1 MVPAAV
7 RSQVG
12 QGRRRKA
19 ATRVDG
25 YPGRVGIPAEQ
36 TGEGLHLSPSWVCTE
51 VQVRFPETSVA
62 FQVSEKP
69 NDFAEGKM
77 LGLQLNGVSRSFGG
91 HQVLHGVDL
100 AVARG
105 EIVGFIGGNG
115 AGKTT
120 TMRLILGLLT
130 PSAGEITW
138 DGRPVT
144 ADDRRAIGYMP
155 EERGL
160 YPGMTVEDQL
170 VHFALLEGKSL
181 PEAKEI
187 ASDLIAALGLC
198 GRENSLVQD
207 LSLGNQQRV
216 QLGAA
221 LVGKPTLLVLDE
233 PFSGLDPLAV
243 ETMADLLKEQAALGV
258 GVLFSSHQLELVE
271 RLCDRVCVLDQG
283 KVVASGRVSELQ
295 DDSWSRWRLTLSD
308 DVTDAFAAELSL
320 VPGLVPS
327 PVPDDP
333 RSIMIALE
341 GSNHDIPAGVLQAAV
356 RRGGLR
362 NIEQRQRSLA
372 EILTERLGGTAFD
385 PEPELE
391 PIGGIR

>member
-1 MVPAAV
+1 
-7 RSQVG
+7 
-12 QGRRRKA
+12 
-19 ATRVDG
+19 
-25 YPGRVGIPAEQ
+25 
-36 TGEGLHLSPSWVCTE
+36 
-51 VQVRFPETSVA
+51 
-62 FQVSEKP
+62 
-69 NDFAEGKM
+69 M
-77 LGLQLNGVSRSFGG
+77 LGLQLSGVSRSFGE
-91 HQVLHGVDL
+91 HQVLHGIDL
-100 AVARG
+100 TVARG

-138 DGRPVT
+138 DGRPIT

-170 VHFALLEGKSL
+170 VHFALLEGKTL
-181 PEAKEI
+181 PKAKEI
-187 ASDLIAALGLC
+187 ASELIADLDLR
-198 GRENSLVQD
+198 GREKSTVQD
-207 LSLGNQQRV
+207 LSLGYQQRV

-221 LVGKPTLLVLDE
+221 LVGRPTLLVLDE

-271 RLCDRVCVLDQG
+271 RLCDRVCILDQG

-308 DVTDAFAAELSL
+308 DVTDTFAAELSL
-320 VPGLVPS
+320 VPDLLLS

-341 GSNHDIPAGVLQAAV
+341 GSNHDIPAGVLQAAL
-356 RRGGLR
+356 RHGGLR
-362 NIEQRQRSLA
+362 SIEQRQRSLT
-372 EILTERLGGTAFD
+372 EILTERLSGTALD
-385 PEPELE
+385 PKPELE
-391 PIGGIR
+391 PIGGLR

>member
-1 MVPAAV
+1 
-7 RSQVG
+7 
-12 QGRRRKA
+12 
-19 ATRVDG
+19 
-25 YPGRVGIPAEQ
+25 
-36 TGEGLHLSPSWVCTE
+36 
-51 VQVRFPETSVA
+51 
-62 FQVSEKP
+62 
-69 NDFAEGKM
+69 M
-77 LGLQLNGVSRSFGG
+77 LGLQLSGVSRSFGE

-100 AVARG
+100 AVTRG

-138 DGRPVT
+138 DGRPIT

-170 VHFALLEGKSL
+170 VHFALLEGKTL
-181 PEAKEI
+181 PKAKEI
-187 ASDLIAALGLC
+187 ASELIADLDLR
-198 GRENSLVQD
+198 GRENSTVQD

-221 LVGKPTLLVLDE
+221 LVGRPTLLVLDE

-271 RLCDRVCVLDQG
+271 RLCDRVCILDQG

-308 DVTDAFAAELSL
+308 DVTDTFAAELSL
-320 VPGLVPS
+320 VPDLLLS

-333 RSIMIALE
+333 RSITIALE
-341 GSNHDIPAGVLQAAV
+341 GSNHDIPAGVLQAAL
-356 RRGGLR
+356 RHGGLR
-362 NIEQRQRSLA
+362 SIEQRQRSLT
-372 EILTERLGGTAFD
+372 EILTERLSGTALD
-385 PEPELE
+385 PKPELE
-391 PIGGIR
+391 PIGGLR

>member
-1 MVPAAV
+1 M
-7 RSQVG
+7 
-12 QGRRRKA
+12 
-19 ATRVDG
+19 
-25 YPGRVGIPAEQ
+25 
-36 TGEGLHLSPSWVCTE
+36 
-51 VQVRFPETSVA
+51 
-62 FQVSEKP
+62 
-69 NDFAEGKM
+69 
-77 LGLQLNGVSRSFGG
+77 SRSFGE
-91 HQVLHGVDL
+91 HQVLHGIDL
-100 AVARG
+100 TVARG

-138 DGRPVT
+138 DGRPIT

-170 VHFALLEGKSL
+170 VHFALLEGKTL
-181 PEAKEI
+181 PKAKEI
-187 ASDLIAALGLC
+187 ASELIADLDLR
-198 GRENSLVQD
+198 GREKSTVQD

-221 LVGKPTLLVLDE
+221 LVGRPTLLVLDE

-271 RLCDRVCVLDQG
+271 RLCDRVCILDQG

-308 DVTDAFAAELSL
+308 DVTDTFAAELSL
-320 VPGLVPS
+320 VPDLLLS

-341 GSNHDIPAGVLQAAV
+341 GSNHDIPAGVLQAAL
-356 RRGGLR
+356 RHGGLR
-362 NIEQRQRSLA
+362 SIEQRQRSLT
-372 EILTERLGGTAFD
+372 EILTERLSGTALD
-385 PEPELE
+385 PKPELE
-391 PIGGIR
+391 PIGGLR

>member
-1 MVPAAV
+1 
-7 RSQVG
+7 
-12 QGRRRKA
+12 
-19 ATRVDG
+19 
-25 YPGRVGIPAEQ
+25 
-36 TGEGLHLSPSWVCTE
+36 
-51 VQVRFPETSVA
+51 
-62 FQVSEKP
+62 
-69 NDFAEGKM
+69 M
-77 LGLQLNGVSRSFGG
+77 LGLQLSGVSRSFGE

-100 AVARG
+100 AVTRG

-138 DGRPVT
+138 DGRPIT

-170 VHFALLEGKSL
+170 VHFALLEGKTL
-181 PEAKEI
+181 TKAKEI
-187 ASDLIAALGLC
+187 ASELIADLDLR
-198 GRENSLVQD
+198 GREKSTVQD

-221 LVGKPTLLVLDE
+221 LVGRPTLLVLDE

-271 RLCDRVCVLDQG
+271 RLCDRVCILDQG

-308 DVTDAFAAELSL
+308 DVTDTFAAELSL
-320 VPGLVPS
+320 VPDLLLS

-341 GSNHDIPAGVLQAAV
+341 GSNHDIPAGVLQAAL
-356 RRGGLR
+356 RHGGLR
-362 NIEQRQRSLA
+362 SIEQRQRSLT
-372 EILTERLGGTAFD
+372 EILTERLSGTALD
-385 PEPELE
+385 PKPELE
-391 PIGGIR
+391 PIGGLR

>member
-1 MVPAAV
+1 
-7 RSQVG
+7 
-12 QGRRRKA
+12 
-19 ATRVDG
+19 
-25 YPGRVGIPAEQ
+25 
-36 TGEGLHLSPSWVCTE
+36 
-51 VQVRFPETSVA
+51 
-62 FQVSEKP
+62 
-69 NDFAEGKM
+69 M
-77 LGLQLNGVSRSFGG
+77 LGLQLSGVSRSFGE

-100 AVARG
+100 TVARG

-138 DGRPVT
+138 DGRPIT

>member
-1 MVPAAV
+1 
-7 RSQVG
+7 
-12 QGRRRKA
+12 
-19 ATRVDG
+19 
-25 YPGRVGIPAEQ
+25 
-36 TGEGLHLSPSWVCTE
+36 
-51 VQVRFPETSVA
+51 
-62 FQVSEKP
+62 
-69 NDFAEGKM
+69 M
-77 LGLQLNGVSRSFGG
+77 LGLQLSGVSRSFGE
-91 HQVLHGVDL
+91 HQVLHGIDL
-100 AVARG
+100 TVARG

-138 DGRPVT
+138 DGRPIT

-160 YPGMTVEDQL
+160 YPGMTVEDQR
-170 VHFALLEGKSL
+170 VHFALLEGKTL
-181 PEAKEI
+181 PKAKEI
-187 ASDLIAALGLC
+187 ASELIADLDLR
-198 GRENSLVQD
+198 GREKSTVQD

-221 LVGKPTLLVLDE
+221 LVGRPTLLVLDE

-271 RLCDRVCVLDQG
+271 RLCDRVCILDQG

-308 DVTDAFAAELSL
+308 DVTDTFAAELSL
-320 VPGLVPS
+320 VPDLLLS

-341 GSNHDIPAGVLQAAV
+341 GSNHDIPAGVLQAAL
-356 RRGGLR
+356 RHGGLR
-362 NIEQRQRSLA
+362 SIEQRQRSLT
-372 EILTERLGGTAFD
+372 EILTERLSGTALD
-385 PEPELE
+385 PKPELE
-391 PIGGIR
+391 PIGGLR

>member
-1 MVPAAV
+1 
-7 RSQVG
+7 
-12 QGRRRKA
+12 
-19 ATRVDG
+19 
-25 YPGRVGIPAEQ
+25 
-36 TGEGLHLSPSWVCTE
+36 
-51 VQVRFPETSVA
+51 
-62 FQVSEKP
+62 
-69 NDFAEGKM
+69 M
-77 LGLQLNGVSRSFGG
+77 LGLQLSGVSRSFGE
-91 HQVLHGVDL
+91 HQVLHGIDL
-100 AVARG
+100 TVARG

-138 DGRPVT
+138 DGRPIT

-170 VHFALLEGKSL
+170 VHFALLEGKTL
-181 PEAKEI
+181 PKAKEI
-187 ASDLIAALGLC
+187 ASELIADLDLR
-198 GRENSLVQD
+198 GREKSTVQD

-221 LVGKPTLLVLDE
+221 LVGRPTLLVLDE

-243 ETMADLLKEQAALGV
+243 ETMADLLKEQAELGV

-271 RLCDRVCVLDQG
+271 RLCDRVCILDQG

-308 DVTDAFAAELSL
+308 DVTDTFAAELSL
-320 VPGLVPS
+320 VPDLLLS

-341 GSNHDIPAGVLQAAV
+341 GSNHDIPAGVLQAAL
-356 RRGGLR
+356 RHGGLR
-362 NIEQRQRSLA
+362 SIEQRQRSLT
-372 EILTERLGGTAFD
+372 EILTERLSGTALD
-385 PEPELE
+385 PKPELE
-391 PIGGIR
+391 PIGGLR

>member
-1 MVPAAV
+1 
-7 RSQVG
+7 
-12 QGRRRKA
+12 
-19 ATRVDG
+19 
-25 YPGRVGIPAEQ
+25 
-36 TGEGLHLSPSWVCTE
+36 
-51 VQVRFPETSVA
+51 
-62 FQVSEKP
+62 
-69 NDFAEGKM
+69 M
-77 LGLQLNGVSRSFGG
+77 LGLQLSGVSRSFGE
-91 HQVLHGVDL
+91 HQVLHGIDL
-100 AVARG
+100 TVARG

-138 DGRPVT
+138 DGRPIT

-170 VHFALLEGKSL
+170 VHFALLEGKTL
-181 PEAKEI
+181 PKAKEI
-187 ASDLIAALGLC
+187 ASELIADLDLR
-198 GRENSLVQD
+198 GRENSTVQD

-221 LVGKPTLLVLDE
+221 LVGRPTLLVLDE

-271 RLCDRVCVLDQG
+271 RLCDRVCILDQG

-308 DVTDAFAAELSL
+308 DVTDTFAAELSL
-320 VPGLVPS
+320 VPDLLLS

-341 GSNHDIPAGVLQAAV
+341 GSNHDIPAGVLQAAL
-356 RRGGLR
+356 RHGGLR
-362 NIEQRQRSLA
+362 SIEQRQRSLT
-372 EILTERLGGTAFD
+372 EILTERLSGTALD
-385 PEPELE
+385 PKPELE
-391 PIGGIR
+391 PIGGLR

>member
-1 MVPAAV
+1 
-7 RSQVG
+7 
-12 QGRRRKA
+12 
-19 ATRVDG
+19 
-25 YPGRVGIPAEQ
+25 
-36 TGEGLHLSPSWVCTE
+36 
-51 VQVRFPETSVA
+51 
-62 FQVSEKP
+62 
-69 NDFAEGKM
+69 M
-77 LGLQLNGVSRSFGG
+77 LGLQLSGVSRSFGK

-100 AVARG
+100 AVTRG

-138 DGRPVT
+138 DGRPIT

-170 VHFALLEGKSL
+170 VHFALLEGKTL
-181 PEAKEI
+181 TKAKEI
-187 ASDLIAALGLC
+187 ASELIADLDLR
-198 GRENSLVQD
+198 GREKSTVQD

-221 LVGKPTLLVLDE
+221 LVGRPTLLVLDE

-271 RLCDRVCVLDQG
+271 RLCDRVCILDQG

-308 DVTDAFAAELSL
+308 DVTDTFAAELSL
-320 VPGLVPS
+320 VPDLLLS

-341 GSNHDIPAGVLQAAV
+341 GSNHDIPAGVLQAAL
-356 RRGGLR
+356 RHGGLR
-362 NIEQRQRSLA
+362 SIEQRQRSLT
-372 EILTERLGGTAFD
+372 EILTERLSGTALD
-385 PEPELE
+385 PKPELE
-391 PIGGIR
+391 PIGGLR

>member
-1 MVPAAV
+1 
-7 RSQVG
+7 
-12 QGRRRKA
+12 
-19 ATRVDG
+19 
-25 YPGRVGIPAEQ
+25 
-36 TGEGLHLSPSWVCTE
+36 
-51 VQVRFPETSVA
+51 
-62 FQVSEKP
+62 
-69 NDFAEGKM
+69 M
-77 LGLQLNGVSRSFGG
+77 LVLQLSGVSRSFGE

-100 AVARG
+100 AVTRG

-120 TMRLILGLLT
+120 TMRLILVLLT

-138 DGRPVT
+138 DGRPIT

-170 VHFALLEGKSL
+170 VHFALLEGRTL

-187 ASDLIAALGLC
+187 ASELIADLDLR
-198 GRENSLVQD
+198 GRENSTVQD

-221 LVGKPTLLVLDE
+221 LVGRPTLLVLDE

-271 RLCDRVCVLDQG
+271 RLCDRVCILDQG
-283 KVVASGRVSELQ
+283 RVVASGRVSELQ

-308 DVTDAFAAELSL
+308 DVTDVFAAELSL
-320 VPGLVPS
+320 VPDLLLS

-341 GSNHDIPAGVLQAAV
+341 GSNHDIPAGVLQAAL
-356 RRGGLR
+356 RHGGLR
-362 NIEQRQRSLA
+362 SIEQRQRSLT
-372 EILTERLGGTAFD
+372 EILTERLSGTALD
-385 PEPELE
+385 PKPELE
-391 PIGGIR
+391 PIGGLR

>member
-1 MVPAAV
+1 
-7 RSQVG
+7 
-12 QGRRRKA
+12 
-19 ATRVDG
+19 
-25 YPGRVGIPAEQ
+25 
-36 TGEGLHLSPSWVCTE
+36 
-51 VQVRFPETSVA
+51 
-62 FQVSEKP
+62 
-69 NDFAEGKM
+69 M
-77 LGLQLNGVSRSFGG
+77 LGLQLSGVSRSFGE
-91 HQVLHGVDL
+91 HQVLHGIDL
-100 AVARG
+100 TVARG

-138 DGRPVT
+138 DGRPIT
-144 ADDRRAIGYMP
+144 DDVRRKIGYMP

-170 VHFALLEGKSL
+170 VHFALLEGKTL
-181 PEAKEI
+181 PKAKEI
-187 ASDLIAALGLC
+187 ASELIADLDLR
-198 GRENSLVQD
+198 GREKSTVQD

-221 LVGKPTLLVLDE
+221 LVGRPTLLVLDE

-271 RLCDRVCVLDQG
+271 RLCDRVCILDQG

-308 DVTDAFAAELSL
+308 DVTDTFAAELSL
-320 VPGLVPS
+320 VPDLLLS

-341 GSNHDIPAGVLQAAV
+341 GSNHDIPAGVLQAAL
-356 RRGGLR
+356 RHGGLR
-362 NIEQRQRSLA
+362 SIEQRQRSLT
-372 EILTERLGGTAFD
+372 EILTERLSGTALD
-385 PEPELE
+385 PKPELE
-391 PIGGIR
+391 PIGGLR

>member
-1 MVPAAV
+1 
-7 RSQVG
+7 
-12 QGRRRKA
+12 
-19 ATRVDG
+19 
-25 YPGRVGIPAEQ
+25 
-36 TGEGLHLSPSWVCTE
+36 
-51 VQVRFPETSVA
+51 
-62 FQVSEKP
+62 
-69 NDFAEGKM
+69 M
-77 LGLQLNGVSRSFGG
+77 LGLQLSGVSRSFGE

-100 AVARG
+100 AVTRG

-138 DGRPVT
+138 DGRPIT

-170 VHFALLEGKSL
+170 VHFALLEGRTL

-187 ASDLIAALGLC
+187 ASELIADLDLR
-198 GRENSLVQD
+198 GREKSTVQD

-221 LVGKPTLLVLDE
+221 LVGRPTLLVLDE

-271 RLCDRVCVLDQG
+271 RLCDRVCILDQG
-283 KVVASGRVSELQ
+283 RVVASGRVSELQ

-308 DVTDAFAAELSL
+308 DVTDVFAAELSL
-320 VPGLVPS
+320 VPDLLLS

-341 GSNHDIPAGVLQAAV
+341 GSNHDIPAGVLQAAL
-356 RRGGLR
+356 RHGGLR
-362 NIEQRQRSLA
+362 SIEQRQRSLT
-372 EILTERLGGTAFD
+372 EILTERLSGTALD
-385 PEPELE
+385 PKPELE
-391 PIGGIR
+391 PIGGLR

>member
-1 MVPAAV
+1 
-7 RSQVG
+7 
-12 QGRRRKA
+12 
-19 ATRVDG
+19 
-25 YPGRVGIPAEQ
+25 
-36 TGEGLHLSPSWVCTE
+36 
-51 VQVRFPETSVA
+51 
-62 FQVSEKP
+62 
-69 NDFAEGKM
+69 M
-77 LGLQLNGVSRSFGG
+77 LGLQLSGVSRSFGE

-100 AVARG
+100 TVARG

-138 DGRPVT
+138 DGRPIT

-160 YPGMTVEDQL
+160 YPEMTMEDQL
-170 VHFALLEGKSL
+170 VHFALLEGRPL
-181 PEAKEI
+181 PEARQI
-187 ASDLIAALGLC
+187 ASELIADLDLR
-198 GRENSLVQD
+198 GRENSAVQD

-221 LVGKPTLLVLDE
+221 LVGRPTLLVLDE

-271 RLCDRVCVLDQG
+271 RLCDRVCILNQG
-283 KVVASGRVSELQ
+283 KVLASGRVSELQ

-320 VPGLVPS
+320 VPDLLLS

-341 GSNHDIPAGVLQAAV
+341 GSHHDIPAGVLQAV
-356 RRGGLR
+356 LRHGGLR
-362 NIEQRQRSLA
+362 SIEQRQRSLT
-372 EILTERLGGTAFD
+372 EILTERLGGTALD
-385 PEPELE
+385 PKPELE
-391 PIGGIR
+391 PIGGLR

>member
-1 MVPAAV
+1 
-7 RSQVG
+7 
-12 QGRRRKA
+12 
-19 ATRVDG
+19 
-25 YPGRVGIPAEQ
+25 
-36 TGEGLHLSPSWVCTE
+36 
-51 VQVRFPETSVA
+51 
-62 FQVSEKP
+62 
-69 NDFAEGKM
+69 M
-77 LGLQLNGVSRSFGG
+77 LGLQLSGVSRSFGE

-100 AVARG
+100 AVTRG

-138 DGRPVT
+138 DGRPIT

-170 VHFALLEGKSL
+170 VHFALLEGRTL

-187 ASDLIAALGLC
+187 ASELIADLDLR
-198 GRENSLVQD
+198 GREKSTVQD

-221 LVGKPTLLVLDE
+221 LVGRPTLLVLDE

-271 RLCDRVCVLDQG
+271 RLCDRVCILDQG
-283 KVVASGRVSELQ
+283 RVVASGRVSELQ

-308 DVTDAFAAELSL
+308 DVTDVFAAELSL
-320 VPGLVPS
+320 VPDLLLS

-333 RSIMIALE
+333 RSITIALE
-341 GSNHDIPAGVLQAAV
+341 GSNHDIPAGVLQAAL
-356 RRGGLR
+356 RHGGLR
-362 NIEQRQRSLA
+362 SIEQRQRSLT
-372 EILTERLGGTAFD
+372 EILTERLSGTALD
-385 PEPELE
+385 PKPELE
-391 PIGGIR
+391 PIGGLR

>member
-1 MVPAAV
+1 
-7 RSQVG
+7 
-12 QGRRRKA
+12 
-19 ATRVDG
+19 
-25 YPGRVGIPAEQ
+25 
-36 TGEGLHLSPSWVCTE
+36 
-51 VQVRFPETSVA
+51 
-62 FQVSEKP
+62 
-69 NDFAEGKM
+69 M
-77 LGLQLNGVSRSFGG
+77 LGLQLSGVSRSFGE

-100 AVARG
+100 AVTRG

-138 DGRPVT
+138 DGRPIT

-155 EERGL
+155 EECGL

-170 VHFALLEGKSL
+170 VHFALLEGRTL

-187 ASDLIAALGLC
+187 ASELIADLDLR
-198 GRENSLVQD
+198 GRENSTVQD

-221 LVGKPTLLVLDE
+221 LVGRPTLLVLDE

-271 RLCDRVCVLDQG
+271 RLCDRVCILDQG
-283 KVVASGRVSELQ
+283 RVVASGRVSELQ

-308 DVTDAFAAELSL
+308 DVTDVFTAELSL
-320 VPGLVPS
+320 VPDLLLS

-333 RSIMIALE
+333 RSITIALE
-341 GSNHDIPAGVLQAAV
+341 GSNHDIPAGVLQAAL
-356 RRGGLR
+356 RHGGLR
-362 NIEQRQRSLA
+362 SIEQRQRSLT
-372 EILTERLGGTAFD
+372 EILTERLSGTALD
-385 PEPELE
+385 PKPELE
-391 PIGGIR
+391 PIGGLR

>member
-1 MVPAAV
+1 
-7 RSQVG
+7 
-12 QGRRRKA
+12 
-19 ATRVDG
+19 
-25 YPGRVGIPAEQ
+25 
-36 TGEGLHLSPSWVCTE
+36 
-51 VQVRFPETSVA
+51 
-62 FQVSEKP
+62 
-69 NDFAEGKM
+69 M
-77 LGLQLNGVSRSFGG
+77 LGLQLSGVSRSFGE
-91 HQVLHGVDL
+91 HQVLHGIDL
-100 AVARG
+100 AVTRG

-138 DGRPVT
+138 DGRPIT

-170 VHFALLEGKSL
+170 VHFALLEGKTL
-181 PEAKEI
+181 PKAKEI
-187 ASDLIAALGLC
+187 ASELIADLDLR
-198 GRENSLVQD
+198 GREKSTVQD

-221 LVGKPTLLVLDE
+221 LVGRPTLLVLDE

-271 RLCDRVCVLDQG
+271 RLCDRVCILDQG

-308 DVTDAFAAELSL
+308 DVTDTFAAELSL
-320 VPGLVPS
+320 VPDLLLS

-333 RSIMIALE
+333 RSITIALE
-341 GSNHDIPAGVLQAAV
+341 GSNHDIPAGILQAAL
-356 RRGGLR
+356 RHGGLR
-362 NIEQRQRSLA
+362 SIEQRQRSLT
-372 EILTERLGGTAFD
+372 EILTERLSGTALD
-385 PEPELE
+385 PKPELE
-391 PIGGIR
+391 PNGGLR

>member
-1 MVPAAV
+1 
-7 RSQVG
+7 
-12 QGRRRKA
+12 
-19 ATRVDG
+19 
-25 YPGRVGIPAEQ
+25 
-36 TGEGLHLSPSWVCTE
+36 
-51 VQVRFPETSVA
+51 
-62 FQVSEKP
+62 
-69 NDFAEGKM
+69 M
-77 LGLQLNGVSRSFGG
+77 LGLQLSGVSRSFGE

-100 AVARG
+100 AVTRG

-138 DGRPVT
+138 DGRPIT

-170 VHFALLEGKSL
+170 VHFALLEGRTL

-187 ASDLIAALGLC
+187 ASELIADLDLR
-198 GRENSLVQD
+198 GRENSTVQD

-221 LVGKPTLLVLDE
+221 LVGRPTLLVLDE

-271 RLCDRVCVLDQG
+271 RLCDRVCILDQG

-308 DVTDAFAAELSL
+308 DVTDTFAAELSL
-320 VPGLVPS
+320 VPDLLLS

-333 RSIMIALE
+333 RSITIALE
-341 GSNHDIPAGVLQAAV
+341 GSNHDIPAGVLQAAL
-356 RRGGLR
+356 RHGGLR
-362 NIEQRQRSLA
+362 SIEQRQRSLT
-372 EILTERLGGTAFD
+372 EILTERLSGTALD
-385 PEPELE
+385 PKPELE
-391 PIGGIR
+391 PIGGLR